1 MLLFLF
7 SHPLVSESLWP
18 HGLQHTRLPCPSLSP
33 QICSNSCPLSWWCHL
48 TFSSSAALFSFC
60 LQSFLASGSFP
71 VSWLFVS
78 GSQSIGALASIFP
91 INIQGWFPLGLTG
104 LISLLS
110 MGLSKSL
117 PQHYNSKASILWHS
131 AFFMVQFSQLCL
143 LENHSFDYMK
153 LLPKWCLCFSK
164 ALSRFVIA
172 FLPRSKVSFN
182 FMATVTICSDF
193 GAHEN
198 KI

>member
-1 MLLFLF
+1 M
-7 SHPLVSESLWP
+7 SESLWP

-104 LISLLS
+104 LISLQS
-110 MGLSKSL
+110 KGLSRVISSTTVQKYQFFSFL
-117 PQHYNSKASILWHS
+117 YSPAVTSIHDYWK
-131 AFFMVQFSQLCL
+131 
-143 LENHSFDYMK
+143 NHSFDQMD
-153 LLPKWCLCFSK
+153 LCWQSD
-164 ALSRFVIA
+164 VIA
-172 FLPRSKVSFN
+172 F
-182 FMATVTICSDF
+182 
-193 GAHEN
+193 
-198 KI
+198 